1 MVKENL
7 AMSNKLTENFSLSE
21 FRCKDGTDVPD
32 EHMDN
37 VKELAE
43 NLQVLREYL
52 GKSIRV
58 ISGYRSPKYNRKI
71 DGARRSQHMTA
82 KAADIKIKGMPPQEI
97 KTIVEQLIK
106 EGKMKQGGIGLYRT
120 FLHYDVRGR
129 KARWLGKGVKD
140 DREGRFYK

>member
-1 MVKENL
+1 
-7 AMSNKLTENFSLSE
+7 MSNKLTNNFSLGE
-21 FRCKDGTDVPD
+21 FRCKDGSNVPD

-43 NLQVLREYL
+43 NLQVLREHID
-52 GKSIRV
+52 KPIKV

-71 DGARRSQHMTA
+71 KGARRSQHMTA
-82 KAADIKIKGMPPQEI
+82 SAADIKIKGMEPQEI
-97 KTIVEQLIK
+97 KKIVEELIK
-106 EGKMKQGGIGLYRT
+106 KGLMKQGGVGLYKT

>member
-1 MVKENL
+1 MN
-7 AMSNKLTENFSLSE
+7 NKLTNNFSLSE

-37 VKELAE
+37 VKKLAE
-43 NLQVLREYL
+43 NLQVLREHL
-52 GKSIRV
+52 GKPIRI

-82 KAADIKIKGMPPQEI
+82 SAADIKIQGMTPQEI
-97 KTIVEQLIK
+97 KNIVENLIK
-106 EGKMKQGGIGLYRT
+106 EGKMKQGGIGLYKT
-120 FLHYDVRGR
+120 FLHYDVRNR
-129 KARWLGKGVKD
+129 KARWYGKGIKD

>member
-1 MVKENL
+1 
-7 AMSNKLTENFSLSE
+7 MSNKLTNNFALSE

-43 NLQVLREYL
+43 NLQVLREHID
-52 GKSIRV
+52 KAINV

-71 DGARRSQHMTA
+71 KGARRSQHMTA
-82 KAADIKIKGMPPQEI
+82 SAADVKVSGMTPHEV
-97 KTIVEQLIK
+97 KAIVEQLIEEK
-106 EGKMKQGGIGLYRT
+106 KMKQGGIGLYKT

-140 DREGRFYK
+140 DRDGRFYK